1 VLSHISAET
10 TRRSVTVFGLT
21 LVLTFTTAI
30 PASSAADKPGDS
42 SRDASVADE
51 QTCKRVD
58 SLLAAAWKDA
68 GVKPAPRAS
77 DAEFLRRAY
86 LDLTGQ
92 IPRVS
97 EARTFLDDPGPDKRV
112 RLIDALLASPGYSS
126 HMADVWRQ
134 ILLTDTPAA
143 DDAGA
148 SDGFE
153 TWLRNAFAENRSYVE
168 LARELIL
175 ATGQAS
181 DSGPALFYTALE
193 LKPEKLAA
201 STSRAF
207 LGIQIQCAECHNH
220 PFDKW
225 TKRDFWGYAAFFARV
240 SQQAGGRA
248 MPVSLVRDRESGEV
262 TLPNSHEIVPARY
275 LLGSVANDK
284 SGRGRRMLLAEWLTS
299 PSNPYFARAAVN
311 RVWSQLFGRG
321 IVDPPDDLRDDQPTR
336 VPRLLSEL
344 AAYFVRTNY
353 DVRRLYRVL
362 ATTEAYQ
369 LASEEDAGQ
378 RPPDLFAAM
387 PLKVLTAEQLYTCV
401 SIATCRTYDKIL
413 ASVPSSGARRA
424 MTNRAAFVNSFRA
437 PSTGPTEYLAGI
449 PQALK
454 LLNGRLVDDATDLE
468 RSDILA
474 ALEAPFLTDQD
485 RVETLFLAT
494 LSRRPS
500 PEMAQ
505 KFEAYVAAHP
515 ESEAKRRALGN
526 ILWALLNSAEFAVNH

>member
-1 VLSHISAET
+1 MMTRTTKKGGRGAILLWLSLALLAGPSW
-10 TRRSVTVFGLT
+10 L
-21 LVLTFTTAI
+21 L
-30 PASSAADKPGDS
+30 ADSPSKD
-42 SRDASVADE
+42 VADVDG
-51 QTCKRVD
+51 QIRSRVD
-58 SLLAAAWKDA
+58 ALLKAAWKDA
-68 GVKPAPRAS
+68 SVKPAPRAT

-86 LDLTGQ
+86 LDLTGR

-97 EARTFLDDPGPDKRV
+97 EARSFLDDPASDKRT
-112 RLIDALLASPGYSS
+112 RLIDTLLASPGYPS
-126 HMADVWRQ
+126 HLADVWRQ
-134 ILLTDTPAA
+134 ILLTDTAA
-143 DDAGA
+143 VDDAGT

-153 TWLRNAFAENRSYVE
+153 NWLRNAFAENRSYAE
-168 LARELIL
+168 IARELIL
-175 ATGQAS
+175 ATGQPT

-240 SQQAGGRA
+240 SQQQGGRA
-248 MPVSLVRDRESGEV
+248 MMANSYVRDRETGDV
-262 TLPNSHEIVPARY
+262 TLPNSREVVPARF
-275 LLGSVANDK
+275 LLGSVAKDTSN
-284 SGRGRRMLLAEWLTS
+284 RTRRMLLAEWMTS
-299 PSNPYFARAAVN
+299 PSNHYFARAAVN
-311 RVWSQLFGRG
+311 RVWAQLFGRG
-321 IVDPPDDLRDDQPTR
+321 IVDPPDDLRDDQPARTTE
-336 VPRLLSEL
+336 LLGEL
-344 AAYFVRTNY
+344 SDYFVHSNY
-353 DVRRLYRVL
+353 DIRRLYRVL

-369 LASEEDAGQ
+369 LASEEASGQ
-378 RPPDLFAAM
+378 RPPELFAAM

-401 SIATCRTYDKIL
+401 SLATCRPYDKIL

-424 MTNRAAFVNSFRA
+424 MTNRAGFVNSFRA

-454 LLNGRLVDDATDLE
+454 LLNGRLVDDATDVE
-468 RSDILA
+468 RSDILT
-474 ALEAPFLTDQD
+474 ALDVPFLTDRE

-500 PEMAQ
+500 PEVGQ
-505 KFEAYVAAHP
+505 KFEAYVAKH
-515 ESEAKRRALGN
+515 SEPAARRRALGN

>member
-1 VLSHISAET
+1 VFSRTRSDRSRRFGGVLS
-10 TRRSVTVFGLT
+10 VTLA
-21 LVLTFTTAI
+21 LSILAAI
-30 PASSAADKPGDS
+30 PSLYAADKPVAS
-42 SRDASVADE
+42 PRDASVADA
-51 QTCKRVD
+51 QMRTRVD
-58 SLLAAAWKDA
+58 ALVAAAWKDA
-68 GVKPAPRAS
+68 SIRPARRAT

-97 EARTFLDDPGPDKRV
+97 EARTFLDDPLPDKRV
-112 RLIDALLASPGYSS
+112 RLIDALLASPGYPS
-126 HMADVWRQ
+126 HLADVWRQ

-143 DDAGA
+143 DDAGI

-153 TWLRNAFAENRSYVE
+153 NWLRGAFAENRSYVQI
-168 LARELIL
+168 ARELIL

-240 SQQAGGRA
+240 SPESGRG
-248 MPVSLVRDRESGEV
+248 MTVSFVRDRETGEV
-262 TLPNSHEIVPARY
+262 TLPNSREVVPARY
-275 LLGSVANDK
+275 LLGSVASDE
-284 SGRGRRMLLAEWLTS
+284 SGRSRRMLLAEWMTS

-311 RVWSQLFGRG
+311 RAWSQLFGRG
-321 IVDPPDDLRDDQPTR
+321 IVDPPDDLRDGQPSRLPT
-336 VPRLLSEL
+336 LLSEL
-344 AAYFVRTNY
+344 AAHFGGTNY
-353 DVRRLYRVL
+353 DVRRLYRLL

-401 SIATCRTYDKIL
+401 SIATCRPYDKIL

-437 PSTGPTEYLAGI
+437 PTTGPTEYLAGI

-474 ALEAPFLTDQD
+474 ALEAPFLTDRD

-494 LSRRPS
+494 LSKPPS
-500 PEMAQ
+500 PEIAQ
-505 KFEAYVAAHP
+505 KFEAYVAVHK
-515 ESEAKRRALGN
+515 ETEAKRRALGN